1 MTATDGQVSYD
12 TESTTYNRPP
22 SGGGR
27 RMSSRRDDV
36 RRVGGSRLLQLRPPT
51 RRLASL
57 VGDLPHKGGGVRRL
71 SGDAFTFLIAISVLL
86 FALIGLSLDKPDT
99 AVLQEAERCFA
110 TGVAARSDASAA
122 RRWFAQSA
130 REYDD
135 LWQRGFHNPAL
146 ALNRARAHRLAGN
159 LPAAIAALQAG
170 LSVARFDRTLQVEL
184 EDCRSAVEYPND
196 ELAVEC
202 RPRPISGIGSRMAP
216 VEAYLFCGAL
226 WLAACLCLARLAM
239 TRRPA
244 WLVAAAIAFIALA
257 ALGGLWF
264 QDWRQREA
272 NARPLAIV
280 ERDCSLR
287 TGNGTAW
294 PNRFAGRLPRGVEV
308 RILGRRGGW
317 VQVELAAGA
326 VGWLPESCLLPIG

>member
-1 MTATDGQVSYD
+1 MTA
-12 TESTTYNRPP
+12 
-22 SGGGR
+22 
-27 RMSSRRDDV
+27 SS
-36 RRVGGSRLLQLRPPT
+36 L
-51 RRLASL
+51 
-57 VGDLPHKGGGVRRL
+57 
-71 SGDAFTFLIAISVLL
+71 LL
-86 FALIGLSLDKPDT
+86 FALIGLSLDQPDT

-110 TGVAARSDASAA
+110 EGIAARHDASAA
-122 RRWFAQSA
+122 RRWFARSA

-159 LPAAIAALQAG
+159 LPAAIAALHAG
-170 LSVARFDRTLQVEL
+170 LAVARFDRALQVEL
-184 EDCRSAVEYPND
+184 EDCRAAVEYPNE

-202 RPRPISGIGSRMAP
+202 RPRPLSGIGSRMAP
-216 VEAYLFCGAL
+216 VEAFLLAGSL
-226 WLAACLCLARLAM
+226 WLVACLCLARLAM

-244 WLVAAAIAFIALA
+244 WLIAAAIALVALA

-264 QDWRQREA
+264 LDWRQQRDA

-280 ERDCSLR
+280 DRDCTLR

-294 PNRFAGRLPRGVEV
+294 PNRFAGKLPRGVEARV
-308 RILGRRGGW
+308 LGRRGGW

-326 VGWLPESCLLPIG
+326 VGWLPESCLLPI